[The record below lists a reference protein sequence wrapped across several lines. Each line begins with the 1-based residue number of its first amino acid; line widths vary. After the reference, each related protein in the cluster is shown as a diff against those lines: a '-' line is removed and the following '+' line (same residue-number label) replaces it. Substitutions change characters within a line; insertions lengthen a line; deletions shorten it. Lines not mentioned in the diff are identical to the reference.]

1 MIKMM
6 FLLNILINKWG
17 RLAVSASLLFACF
30 SIPGWAA
37 PPVPDAADIPRPQPT
52 LPPQPR
58 PAEIKQQERPAY
70 RPAADAE
77 SVKVRVEQ
85 FVFSGNQA
93 FSAEQLRVLL
103 ADYTGRENDLG
114 ALNQAAKIITDYY
127 RNNGYLLALAYL
139 PAQDI
144 QANTVEIA
152 VLEGSLGGLKLNGT
166 EKLNGDFLG
175 KMAAYHLKA
184 GDTITEKSLVR
195 NVTLLNSLPA
205 IRASAQLNPG
215 EAVGSSNVDVE
226 LQPLPAVEGYIAAN
240 TYGNRFTGREVLLAG
255 LRLNNPAGRG
265 DQLSLGLK
273 NSRDDGQRGLN
284 LGYLMPVH
292 ESGTLLSLSYNY
304 VDYKLGGPFKQ
315 LKAKG
320 DSQYFSAGLDQPLM
334 RNAQGGL
341 SAHVGGAYKRVDD
354 NVSAFSLNNRR
365 NVSNIDLGLFGD
377 WFNSQGDVSYQA
389 GLNLRAGRVD
399 FKDEFAESLDATG
412 AKTEGHFLKYNLVAS
427 RVQYFSNGVSLAL
440 RADYQHANKN
450 LDSVEKIVIGGINRW
465 RAFAELPSQADTGY
479 MAGVEFRKNIAA
491 SPKLASLL
499 LEGISTYGFVDFG
512 RGRINRDALSDDNH
526 VKSTHYGLGVDAA
539 FTKKWLLN
547 LTVSHQKRE
556 FDGANEENETR
567 LWGQIEKAF

>member
-1 MIKMM
+1 M
-6 FLLNILINKWG
+6 FSFSDFTNVIN
-17 RLAVSASLLFACF
+17 RLTLSVSLMLACF
-30 SIPGWAA
+30 PVSGWAA
-37 PPVPDAADIPRPQPT
+37 PAVPDAADIPRPQPA
-52 LPPQPR
+52 LPLQPR

-70 RPAADAE
+70 RPAAGAE
-77 SVKVRVEQ
+77 SVKLRVAR
-85 FVFSGNQA
+85 FVFSGNRA
-93 FSAEQLRVLL
+93 FSTEQLRVLL
-103 ADYTGRENDLG
+103 NDYIGHESDIN
-114 ALNQAAKIITDYY
+114 ALNQAVKIITDFY
-127 RNNGYLLALAYL
+127 RKNGYFLAQAYL

-144 QANTVEIA
+144 RENAVEIA
-152 VLEGSLGGLKLNGT
+152 VLEGALGGLGLNGA

-175 KMAAYHLKA
+175 KMAAYHFKT
-184 GDTITEKSLVR
+184 GDTISEQNLVR

-215 EAVGSSNVDVE
+215 EAIGSSDVDIE
-226 LQPLPAVEGYIAAN
+226 LQPLPAMEGYIAAN

-265 DQLSLGLK
+265 DQLSVGLK
-273 NSRDDGQRGLN
+273 NSRDDGQRGFN
-284 LGYLMPVH
+284 LGYLIPVH
-292 ESGTLLSLSYNY
+292 ESGTLLNLGYNY

-354 NVSAFSLNNRR
+354 DVSAFLLNNRR

-377 WFNSQGDVSYQA
+377 WFNNQGDVSYQA

-399 FKDEFAESLDATG
+399 FKDAFAESLDATG
-412 AKTEGHFLKYNLVAS
+412 AKTEGDFLKYNLVAS

-440 RADYQHANKN
+440 RADYQYASKN

-479 MAGVEFRKNIAA
+479 MAGAELRKSIAVG
-491 SPKLASLL
+491 PKLANLL

-512 RGRINRDALSDDNH
+512 RGKINRDALSDDNH
-526 VKSTHYGLGVDAA
+526 VKSIHYGAGVDMA
-539 FTKKWLLN
+539 FSRKWLLGIS
-547 LTVSHQKRE
+547 VSHQARK
-556 FDGANEENETR
+556 FDGVSQENETR
-567 LWGQIEKAF
+567 VWGQLQKDF